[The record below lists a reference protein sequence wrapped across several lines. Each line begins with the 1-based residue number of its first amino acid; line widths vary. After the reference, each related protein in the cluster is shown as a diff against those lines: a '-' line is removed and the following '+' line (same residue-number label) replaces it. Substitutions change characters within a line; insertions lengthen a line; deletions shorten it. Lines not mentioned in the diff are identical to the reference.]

1 MVLSGTKAYEKQQEI
16 KEIVAVS
23 HNFYKRPF
31 GAFKTM
37 KQNVKQTYIFHLIL
51 SLKTGG
57 GVGFFLLNESLI
69 LFVGCTKTFICFELR
84 L

>member
-1 MVLSGTKAYEKQQEI
+1 MILSGTKAYKKQQEI

-37 KQNVKQTYIFHLIL
+37 K
-51 SLKTGG
+51 
-57 GVGFFLLNESLI
+57 
-69 LFVGCTKTFICFELR
+69 
-84 L
+84 